1 MKILIRWFLPI
12 ASIGLIG
19 FASWK
24 AAEPILANANAEPM
38 STHGPILKPNV
49 VGVGIVEPNGQRIAV
64 GLSQSGI
71 VETVHVHPGQQVEKG
86 QTLVQLDRRM
96 ARAELQ
102 SKQSELELAKK
113 KLDRLRSLPRQESVA
128 LVRRRLEVA
137 KVVHATAD
145 DQLNRIR
152 KLAEENVMSEEEV
165 NSRSFAEAKANAE
178 VKQIQAELEQAMVG
192 ATAEELAIAT
202 AEVSVAQQA
211 LEKAIVQTGLLTIVA
226 PCDAFVLKCD
236 LRAGEYVDIAS
247 RRDDSPI
254 HLAGCAPLHVRVEF
268 DEEEASRVVRS
279 GNATGT
285 IRGRQRNSIQLR
297 FVRAEPYLQS
307 KRNLMGHGT
316 ERVDTRVL
324 QVLYEIL
331 PSEHQVLPGQ
341 AIDVVAEALPESSK
355 SETILI
361 NANSHQTE

>member
-1 MKILIRWFLPI
+1 MKILVRWFLPI
-12 ASIGLIG
+12 VSIGLIG

-24 AAEPILANANAEPM
+24 ATEPILANARAAPM
-38 STHGPILKPNV
+38 QTHGPILKPKV

-64 GLSQSGI
+64 GLSQSGL
-71 VETVHVHPGQQVEKG
+71 VEAVHVQPGQQIQKG
-86 QTLVQLDRRM
+86 QTLVQLDRRI
-96 ARAELQ
+96 ARVDQQ
-102 SKQSELELAKK
+102 SKQSELELAKR
-113 KLDRLRSLPRQESVA
+113 KLDRLRSLPRPESVA

-145 DQLNRIR
+145 DQLKRIR
-152 KLAEENVMSEEEV
+152 SLAERNVISEEEL
-165 NSRSFAEAKANAE
+165 NSRAFAEAKANAE
-178 VKQIQAELEQAMVG
+178 VKQIQAELDQAMVG
-192 ATAEELAIAT
+192 STAEELAIAT
-202 AEVSVAQQA
+202 AEVSVAQSA
-211 LEKAIVQTGLLTIVA
+211 LEKTLVQIELLTIVA

-247 RRDDSPI
+247 KREDSPL

-285 IRGRQRNSIQLR
+285 IRGRQRNSIPLR

-331 PSEHQVLPGQ
+331 PSEYQVLPGQ
-341 AIDVVAEALPESSK
+341 AIDVVTEALPESSE
-355 SETILI
+355 SESSMSNT
-361 NANSHQTE
+361 NSHETE